1 MGDKMRGEMIQIQ
14 LGKQGFTPGVLE
26 LLKKTFKNHELI
38 KISVLKSC
46 TRDRNE
52 IKTISEK
59 ICSELEKSENKRF
72 ASRIIGFTI
81 NLRRLK
87 SKLKNKLAREN
98 RIKTL

>member
-1 MGDKMRGEMIQIQ
+1 MKGDIVHIQ
-14 LGKQGFTPGVLE
+14 LGKQGLTQGTYD

-52 IKTISEK
+52 LKNLADR

-81 NLRRLK
+81 NLRKLK
-87 SKLKNKLAREN
+87 SKLKNKLERE
-98 RIKTL
+98 KLKKSL

>member
-1 MGDKMRGEMIQIQ
+1 MRGSVVTFQ
-14 LGKQGFTPGVLE
+14 LGKQGLNQGTIE

-72 ASRIIGFTI
+72 SSRIIGFTI

-87 SKLKNKLAREN
+87 SKLKNKLERES
-98 RIKTL
+98 KTKLIRAI

>member
-1 MGDKMRGEMIQIQ
+1 MKGEIIQIQ
-14 LGKQGFTPGVLE
+14 LGKQGLTPGTFE

-52 IKTISEK
+52 TKILAEK

-81 NLRRLK
+81 NLRKLR
-87 SKLKNKLAREN
+87 SKLKNKLEREN
-98 RIKTL
+98 RKNPIKGI

>member
-1 MGDKMRGEMIQIQ
+1 MRGSVVTFQ
-14 LGKQGFTPGVLE
+14 LGKQGLSQGTIE

-72 ASRIIGFTI
+72 SSRIIGFTI

-87 SKLKNKLAREN
+87 SKLKNKLEREN
-98 RIKTL
+98 KKQPIKVI